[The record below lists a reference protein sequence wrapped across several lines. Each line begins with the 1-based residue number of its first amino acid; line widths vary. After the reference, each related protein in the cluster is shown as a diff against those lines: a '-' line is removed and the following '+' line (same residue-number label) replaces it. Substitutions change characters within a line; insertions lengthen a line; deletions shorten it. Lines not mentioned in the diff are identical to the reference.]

1 MEGQSHTQNAT
12 TLDTNNDGWPEGAGM
27 VEAPGLGA
35 EKLDVAVYTIPPPVR
50 LGPPDRRPILIATN
64 YLLFRGQDTRGRNL
78 PNSAGFVGCRA
89 IGRTHPEHLQ
99 LRDNV
104 RLDRAPAKALR
115 TAGRPTD
122 CGFSIRSVIS
132 GNLSRRESNWL
143 IGVINVCTARTSA
156 TELRPFF
163 LRTSGYSNLTSSL

>member
-122 CGFSIRSVIS
+122 CD
-132 GNLSRRESNWL
+132 RESV
-143 IGVINVCTARTSA
+143 GPRHPSRSKRRGPSA
-156 TELRPFF
+156 AGTGNRPDESTP
-163 LRTSGYSNLTSSL
+163 RKHPASASMWS